1 MKTQGAGSDVVSLPG
16 VRPGLGPLGGSWKA
30 LSPPQPGSVAARHA
44 LERSR
49 VPADQIGHTVFG
61 NALQTSNDAIY
72 CARHVSLKAGLP
84 IEVPAV
90 TVHRLCGSGFEAI
103 TQSPQLILLGEAHH
117 ALARRAR

>member
-1 MKTQGAGSDVVSLPG
+1 MNVVFLSG
-16 VRPGLGPLGGSWKA
+16 VRPGFGTFGGSLKD
-30 LSPPQPGSVAARHA
+30 LSATQLGTVAARHA

-84 IEVPAV
+84 IEGPPVPGN
-90 TVHRLCGSGFEAI
+90 RLCVSGVEAI
-103 TQSPQLILLGEAHH
+103 TQGAPA
-117 ALARRAR
+117 